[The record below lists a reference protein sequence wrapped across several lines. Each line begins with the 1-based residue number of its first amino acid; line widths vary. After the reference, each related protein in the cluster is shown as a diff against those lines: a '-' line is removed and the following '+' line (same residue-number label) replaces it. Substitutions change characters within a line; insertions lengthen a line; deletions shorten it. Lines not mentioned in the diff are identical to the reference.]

1 MQLQSKSGQMICDY
15 YPVKNFNN
23 RIDPTKVLRV
33 LTFMGKTLHKSV
45 MSTEKYVNEVYDKIH
60 LFDYVDN
67 NIDHSYLPQFV
78 YQSEVISWKNYHL
91 NNMSLM

>member
-78 YQSEVISWKNYHL
+78 YQSEVIL
-91 NNMSLM
+91 

>member
-33 LTFMGKTLHKSV
+33 LTFMGKTIHKTII
-45 MSTEKYVNEVYDKIH
+45 STERYVNDVYDKIH
-60 LFDYVDN
+60 LFDYVDKN
-67 NIDHSYLPQFV
+67 VDHSYLPQFV
-78 YQSEVISWKNYHL
+78 NPKEVN
-91 NNMSLM
+91 

>member
-45 MSTEKYVNEVYDKIH
+45 MSTERYVNEVYDKIH

-78 YQSEVISWKNYHL
+78 YQSEVIS
-91 NNMSLM
+91 

>member
-1 MQLQSKSGQMICDY
+1 MQLQSKTGQMICDY

-67 NIDHSYLPQFV
+67 NVDHSYLPQFV
-78 YQSEVISWKNYHL
+78 NQSEVN
-91 NNMSLM
+91 

>member
-78 YQSEVISWKNYHL
+78 YQSEVIS
-91 NNMSLM
+91 

>member
-1 MQLQSKSGQMICDY
+1 MQLQSKTGQMICDY

-78 YQSEVISWKNYHL
+78 YQSEVIS
-91 NNMSLM
+91 

>member
-33 LTFMGKTLHKSV
+33 LTFMGKTLHKTII
-45 MSTEKYVNEVYDKIH
+45 STERYVNDVYDKIH

-67 NIDHSYLPQFV
+67 NVDHKLYS
-78 YQSEVISWKNYHL
+78 S
-91 NNMSLM
+91 

>member
-1 MQLQSKSGQMICDY
+1 MQLQSKTGQMICDY

-45 MSTEKYVNEVYDKIH
+45 MSTEKYVNEVYDKIN

-78 YQSEVISWKNYHL
+78 YQSEVIA
-91 NNMSLM
+91 

>member
-67 NIDHSYLPQFV
+67 NIDHSNVPQFV
-78 YQSEVISWKNYHL
+78 YQSEVIA
-91 NNMSLM
+91 

>member
-45 MSTEKYVNEVYDKIH
+45 MSTEKYVNEAYDKIH

-78 YQSEVISWKNYHL
+78 YQSEVIA
-91 NNMSLM
+91 

>member
-1 MQLQSKSGQMICDY
+1 MICDY

-78 YQSEVISWKNYHL
+78 YQSEVIP
-91 NNMSLM
+91 

>member
-45 MSTEKYVNEVYDKIH
+45 MSTERYVNEVYDKIH

-78 YQSEVISWKNYHL
+78 YQSEVIA
-91 NNMSLM
+91 

>member
-78 YQSEVISWKNYHL
+78 YQSEVIA
-91 NNMSLM
+91 

>member
-1 MQLQSKSGQMICDY
+1 MQLQSKTGQMICDY

-45 MSTEKYVNEVYDKIH
+45 MSTEKYVNEVYDKIN

-67 NIDHSYLPQFV
+67 NIDHSNVPQFV
-78 YQSEVISWKNYHL
+78 YQSEVIA
-91 NNMSLM
+91 

>member
-1 MQLQSKSGQMICDY
+1 MICDY

-45 MSTEKYVNEVYDKIH
+45 MSTERYVNEVYDKIH

-78 YQSEVISWKNYHL
+78 YQSEVIS
-91 NNMSLM
+91 

>member
-33 LTFMGKTLHKSV
+33 LTFMGKTLHKTII
-45 MSTEKYVNEVYDKIH
+45 STERYVNEVYDKIH

-67 NIDHSYLPQFV
+67 NIDHSNVPQFV
-78 YQSEVISWKNYHL
+78 YQSEVIAWKNYHL

>member
-23 RIDPTKVLRV
+23 RIDPIKVLRV
-33 LTFMGKTLHKSV
+33 LTFMGKTLLKSV

-78 YQSEVISWKNYHL
+78 YQSDVIA
-91 NNMSLM
+91 

>member
-45 MSTEKYVNEVYDKIH
+45 MSTEKYVYEVYDKIH

-78 YQSEVISWKNYHL
+78 YQSEVIS
-91 NNMSLM
+91 

>member
-1 MQLQSKSGQMICDY
+1 MQLQSKTGHMICDY

-33 LTFMGKTLHKSV
+33 LTFMGKTLHKTII
-45 MSTEKYVNEVYDKIH
+45 STERYVNDVYDKIH

-67 NIDHSYLPQFV
+67 NIDHSNVPQFINPK
-78 YQSEVISWKNYHL
+78 EAI
-91 NNMSLM
+91 